1 MDPVL
6 AGGFTLLG
14 VFVAGAINYLV
25 AWQNRATQVA
35 LAEQDRVTKLALARE
50 EARRV
55 RRERQV
61 QAALD
66 NITVRA
72 GTVYMELHE
81 ATDEHDMATVEDL
94 ERGARR
100 TAHVIQESAWLA
112 AEGFSREHPLALY
125 MAAERRMLQR
135 AKEYSEGVITY
146 SAYDEEYQRVLKAI
160 ATIYQAA
167 ERYIDDVT
175 DAT

>member
-1 MDPVL
+1 MGLPLCHAPPVGAPGVVAALMDPVL

-61 QAALD
+61 LGALD
-66 NITVRA
+66 IIKTRV
-72 GTVYMELHE
+72 GTL
-81 ATDEHDMATVEDL
+81 
-94 ERGARR
+94 
-100 TAHVIQESAWLA
+100 
-112 AEGFSREHPLALY
+112 
-125 MAAERRMLQR
+125 
-135 AKEYSEGVITY
+135 
-146 SAYDEEYQRVLKAI
+146 
-160 ATIYQAA
+160 
-167 ERYIDDVT
+167 
-175 DAT
+175 